1 MKWLSLDY
9 IFRNQFYQMQGYIT
23 ATYNVSIC
31 LYLTPDY
38 ILYPI
43 NYSVKVA
50 GAPLVKITFHY
61 NPPHA
66 LLWHQLGCI
75 YCISHPKKFKKVQK
89 VQKEIRAENK
99 KNLQFT
105 IETILRWRRGESG
118 FSCFPQIQMT

>member
-1 MKWLSLDY
+1 
-9 IFRNQFYQMQGYIT
+9 MQGYIT

-43 NYSVKVA
+43 NYSVKDA

-66 LLWHQLGCI
+66 LLWHQLECI
-75 YCISHPKKFKKVQK
+75 YFISHPKKFKKVQK

-99 KNLQFT
+99 KNYNSQ
-105 IETILRWRRGESG
+105 LRLYLDDGVGVWI
-118 FSCFPQIQMT
+118 FMFFF